1 LGSHRRRLLIVL
13 LAASTASFE
22 RVPAYAAPLP
32 APPAPAADAGEL
44 AAADAAVR
52 AKDWASAL
60 LHFQAALAA
69 VPSPRAALGAADALY
84 RLGRLGDAYEAYG
97 EAQRTYGPKFSFAD
111 KSAVTSRLAELGPK
125 TGWLSIRVGE
135 PGADVTIDGKPF
147 GTSPVPAL
155 VRVATGSHDV
165 AVTKTGF
172 APFAA
177 KAEVTP
183 DGKAVVDVNL
193 AAVPTQAHLVVRS
206 TGIDSLRVLVDGVDV
221 GATPWEGDV
230 APGPHQ
236 ITGRSSKAAAPAQPI
251 NVAAGS
257 QTAVD
262 LAPASTA
269 AHLVLHTSDG
279 KGLITVDG
287 VAAGEGAYS
296 GDVTSG
302 EHTFSVTRDGFKP
315 ATKTVTLGANETWAE
330 TVTLEPIAVTVTTT
344 TSGERPYEG
353 IYGGFG
359 LAGALGVGGQGT
371 ELETNCDTL
380 GATSCDTPSPT
391 GGALF
396 GYVGYTW
403 NPVGF
408 EVMLAGIADQ
418 TQQEAH
424 FNGTGGTSG
433 NLPFSDPAR
442 DEKFN
447 FVRVGG
453 IGAIRV
459 RASTQGRLWRLT
471 AAGGVGVS
479 YRQLWMARR
488 ATATDGS
495 GRIDGYFPSSEGYA
509 SPALTLE
516 GAFQYRLSQTIA
528 ISVGLEMWADNASIG
543 GDVDS
548 PPSPGHALV
557 APGNPTPAPIPTPEY
572 HYATGPQVFLL
583 PFIGMQFGP

>member
-1 LGSHRRRLLIVL
+1 MGSHRRRLLIVL

-22 RVPAYAAPLP
+22 RAPAYAAPP
-32 APPAPAADAGEL
+32 ATPSADAGEL

-60 LHFQAALAA
+60 THFQAALAA
-69 VPSPRAALGAADALY
+69 APSARAALGAADALY
-84 RLGRLGDAYEAYG
+84 RLGRLGEAYEAYG
-97 EAQRTYGPKFSFAD
+97 EAQRTYGAKLAGAD
-111 KSAVTSRLAELGPK
+111 KTTVTSRLAELGPK

-155 VRVATGSHDV
+155 VRVAAGSHDV

-172 APFAA
+172 SPFAA
-177 KAEVTP
+177 KADVTA

-193 AAVPTQAHLVVRS
+193 VAAPTQAHLVVRS
-206 TGIDSLRVLVDGVDV
+206 TGTEALRVLVDGVDV

-236 ITGRSSKAAAPAQPI
+236 VSGRSSKSAAPAQPV
-251 NVAAGS
+251 NAAAGS
-257 QTAVD
+257 QTAID

-287 VAAGEGAYS
+287 AAAGEGAYS
-296 GDVTSG
+296 GDVTAG
-302 EHTFSVTRDGFKP
+302 EHTFTVTRDGFKP
-315 ATKTVTLGANETWAE
+315 ATKTVTLGANEPWAE
-330 TVTLEPIAVTVTTT
+330 TVTLEPIAVTVTSTT
-344 TSGERPYEG
+344 GSERPYG
-353 IYGGFG
+353 GVYGGFG

-380 GATSCDTPSPT
+380 GATSCDTPNPT
-391 GGALF
+391 GGAAF

-403 NPVGF
+403 DPVGF

-418 TQQEAH
+418 SQQEAH

-442 DEKFN
+442 VEKFN
-447 FVRVGG
+447 FARVGG

-509 SPALTLE
+509 SPAVTLE
-516 GAFQYRLSQTIA
+516 GAFQLRMSPTIA
-528 ISVGLEMWADNASIG
+528 LSIGLEMWADNASIAG
-543 GDVDS
+543 TVAS
-548 PPSPGHALV
+548 APASGHALV
-557 APGNPTPAPIPTPEY
+557 GTGQTPAPIPTPGY
-572 HYATGPQVFLL
+572 TYASGPQVFLL